1 MAVIGQRTFI
11 QSPTTD
17 RYLSLAKEEFVRQLD
32 WTGIDLTSWNTCRVC
47 ISAAI
52 QDSGGGSVTSDLFVG
67 LCSGTAQPYGSNT
80 CLNAVGTLITGAWT
94 YNAGANPYYSN
105 GNHNRV
111 QKVNTTVTSNGAG
124 SWTAYVPSTAGSIQR
139 RGWYGP
145 RLSALA
151 ATSVTVGQLTEAAAS
166 AQVDC
171 SNENFLYTTN
181 QGGTTPL
188 VVEVSASLSG
198 PLAISGLAAGWNTN
212 PLNAINIYWSSATYA
227 LEIYMI
233 AVTLY

>member
-1 MAVIGQRTFI
+1 MPVIGQRTFI

-17 RYLSLAKEEFVRQLD
+17 RYLSLAKEEFVRQID
-32 WTGIDLTSWNTCRVC
+32 WTGINLSNWNTCRVC
-47 ISAAI
+47 MSAAI
-52 QDSGGGSVTSDLFVG
+52 QDSGGGNISGDLFVG
-67 LCSGTAQPYGSNT
+67 LCSGTAFPYASAS
-80 CLNAVGTLITGAWT
+80 CLNAVGTLMTGTWT

-105 GNHNRV
+105 GSHNRV
-111 QKVNTTVTSNGAG
+111 QKVGVTTTSNGAG
-124 SWTAYVPSTAGSIQR
+124 SWTAYIPTTAGSIQR

-151 ATSVTVGQLTEAAAS
+151 ATSVTVGQLTEAAAT
-166 AQVDC
+166 AQVDV

-181 QGGTTPL
+181 QGATTPL

-227 LEIYMI
+227 LEIYMV

>member
-1 MAVIGQRTFI
+1 MPVIGQRTFI

-17 RYLSLAKEEFVRQLD
+17 RFVSLVKEEYVRQMD
-32 WTGIDLTSWNTCRVC
+32 WSGVDLTSWNSCRVC
-47 ISAAI
+47 LSGAI
-52 QDSGGGSVTSDLFVG
+52 QDSGGGNVASDLFVG
-67 LCSGTAQPYGSNT
+67 LCSGTAQPYASTT
-80 CLNAVGTLITGAWT
+80 CLNAVGTLISGTWT

-105 GNHNRV
+105 GSHNRI
-111 QKVNTTVTSNGAG
+111 QKVNTTVVSNGAG
-124 SWTAYVPSTAGSIQR
+124 GWTAYMPSTAGSIQR

-145 RLSALA
+145 KLASPSA
-151 ATSVTVGQLTEAAAS
+151 TQVTVGQLTESAAS

-171 SNENFLYTTN
+171 SNENFLYTSN
-181 QGGTTPL
+181 QGSTTPF

-198 PLAISGLAAGWNTN
+198 PLAITGLAVGWNTN